1 MPCLKC
7 GDEGRENCF
16 CEKCFKD
23 ESKNATD
30 ITPKYMQASTAFH
43 MLGDL
48 SRKEDSCLVTKE
60 NEKYYIGHWLDS
72 ATGRGFVGLLF
83 PKSECRK
90 IIISKKS
97 LIIKTRNSTY
107 LLGEEG
113 PKGSRTIKR
122 KEKALSFSS
131 CKIDFLVKGLG
142 MTLSHSREFWYT
154 SKVIHVQ
161 EV

>member
-30 ITPKYMQASTAFH
+30 IPPKYMKASTAFH

-90 IIISKKS
+90 IIIPKGSFVV
-97 LIIKTRNSTY
+97 KTRNSTY
-107 LLGEEG
+107 LLGEESPEG
-113 PKGSRTIKR
+113 WRSIKR
-122 KEKALSFSS
+122 KEKELCFFS
-131 CKIDFLVKGLG
+131 CKIERLVKGTG
-142 MTLSHSREFWYT
+142 MILSHDTGHWYT
-154 SKVIHVQ
+154 STVVQVQ
-161 EV
+161 E

>member
-30 ITPKYMQASTAFH
+30 IPSKYMQASTAFH

-48 SRKEDSCLVTKE
+48 SREKDVCLVVKE

-72 ATGRGFVGLLF
+72 VTGRGFVGLLF
-83 PKSECRK
+83 PKSECREIK
-90 IIISKKS
+90 TPKGS
-97 LIIKTRNSTY
+97 LVVKTRNSTY
-107 LLGEEG
+107 LLGEEDLEG
-113 PKGSRTIKR
+113 FRSIKR
-122 KEKALSFSS
+122 KEKELSFSS
-131 CKIDFLVKGLG
+131 CKIERLVKGAG
-142 MTLSHSREFWYT
+142 MILSHDAGHWYT
-154 SKVIHVQ
+154 STVVQVQ
-161 EV
+161 E